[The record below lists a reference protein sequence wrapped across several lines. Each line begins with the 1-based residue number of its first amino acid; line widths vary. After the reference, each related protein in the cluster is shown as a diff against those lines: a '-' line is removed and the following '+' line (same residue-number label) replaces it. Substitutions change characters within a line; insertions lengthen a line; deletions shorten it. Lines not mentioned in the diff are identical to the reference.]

1 MVNAKK
7 KILKKYKLLA
17 TSLFVIMSLGFIV
30 TSILIKNNSA
40 EYLKYIR
47 AFCEAAMIGALA
59 DWFAV
64 TALFKKPLG
73 LNIPHTNLIENS
85 KDDIGENLGKFVSDN
100 FLNPTNIKPY
110 IKKLDGVN
118 FILNWIKVPANKK
131 KFEDEVKSFI
141 INFLKELNDHEVIAY
156 LNKKSTEIIRDF
168 SISEPVFKI
177 SNHLITENQHN
188 KLIDKLLPYL
198 KKYINDNKDFVK
210 DQVTENAG
218 FVGILFGNKISN
230 SMVSGL
236 NSFIEEIQQNPNH
249 QIRLQIEYK
258 LLEYITK
265 LQTDE
270 QFKLKLNGFKNDFFT
285 THQINDLTS
294 KGWISFKENTIKELE
309 NPESSLNNYLTKY
322 SNQFI
327 TQLKDETI
335 LKNRINIWI
344 QTFSFKVIA
353 KNSNYIATLIAT
365 TVKNWDGK
373 ELSEK
378 LETEVGKDLQFIR
391 INGTIIGGLIGV
403 LIYTLTQFFIK

>member
-85 KDDIGENLGKFVSDN
+85 KDDIGENLGEFISDN

-218 FVGILFGNKISN
+218 FVGMLFGNKISN

-249 QIRLQIEYK
+249 QIRLQIEYQ

-270 QFKLKLNGFKNDFFT
+270 QFKLKLNSIKNDFFT
-285 THQINDLTS
+285 TDQINHLTS

-309 NPESSLNNYLTKY
+309 NPESSLNKYLTKY

>member
-1 MVNAKK
+1 
-7 KILKKYKLLA
+7 
-17 TSLFVIMSLGFIV
+17 MSLGFIV

-198 KKYINDNKDFVK
+198 KNYINDNKDFVK

-218 FVGILFGNKISN
+218 FVGMLFGNKISN

-249 QIRLQIEYK
+249 QIRLQIEYQ

-270 QFKLKLNGFKNDFFT
+270 QFKLKLNSIKNDFFT
-285 THQINDLTS
+285 TDQINHLTS

-309 NPESSLNNYLTKY
+309 NPESSLNKYLTKY